1 MYYSQGDERG
11 ESRHVFLEAND
22 LSQRWQ
28 QAAGNLGAFTIA
40 EIGFGSALNFLQTWQ
55 LWKQCLHKPSRLHYL
70 GIEKYPLTRRD
81 LEKIQRRWPELAEL
95 GHRLQSLYIDHSSGC
110 HRLLLEDDV
119 QLDLVFGD
127 ARSALENVP
136 NTACRVAAWYLDGFS
151 PGLNPELWQARLFTR
166 MAELSEPGATVTTYS
181 AAGKVRRRLQEAGFQ
196 VEKRPGFGRKRHM
209 LVGRKCASTELA
221 SKAQPQNQDPLAPA
235 PGITE
240 KPGSWFTYP
249 VKLAQRRDAVIIGAG
264 LAGASL
270 AFGLARRGWQV
281 TVIDSSGSVAAGAS
295 GNSQL
300 ALRCRLF
307 QNESPASRFFLQAYL
322 FARTQFE
329 QLSKAGTLD
338 FQPSAVMQLH
348 SAMNKQQGVDPFR
361 LQRLYAE
368 QVVTTLTQLQA
379 SATAG
384 VQLSDAACHFPLGGW
399 LEAKSLCLAYLTH
412 PNIQLQLQQ
421 RVSALQWNGSNWLVK
436 DQDGQHLAAAEV
448 IALANGNGAV
458 DLAQAAWLPLQAVRG
473 QTSRLAASE
482 SSRSLNTVVC
492 GERTVFP
499 EHDGYHTLAA
509 SYYRKELAL
518 DVRDPDNQHNLLTAR
533 TCFIDPA
540 YLGENLTS
548 GRVSLRCNTPDFLPV
563 VGMLPDAAA
572 MHTQFA
578 GFARN
583 ARAEVGKPGC
593 YYPGLYISA
602 AHGSNGLASCP
613 LSSEYLASLI
623 DNEVPPLDQD
633 IMNELNPARF
643 LIRALKKQ
651 RQAC

>member
-28 QAAGNLGAFTIA
+28 QAAGKPGAFTIA

-55 LWKQCLHKPSRLHYL
+55 LWKQCPHKPASLHYL
-70 GIEKYPLTRRD
+70 GFEKYPLARRD
-81 LEKIQRRWPELAEL
+81 LEKMQRRWPELAEL
-95 GHRLQSLYIDHSSGC
+95 GHRLQSLYFDHSSGC

-136 NTACRVAAWYLDGFS
+136 NNPCRVAAWYLDGFS
-151 PGLNPELWQARLFTR
+151 PGLNPELWQTRLFTR
-166 MAELSEPGATVTTYS
+166 MAELSEPGATVSTYS

-221 SKAQPQNQDPLAPA
+221 SKVQPQSQDPLAPA

-249 VKLAQRRDAVIIGAG
+249 VKLAPRRDAVIIGAG

-270 AFGLARRGWQV
+270 AFSLARRGWQV
-281 TVIDSSGSVAAGAS
+281 TVIDSSDSVAAGAS

-348 SAMNKQQGVDPFR
+348 NAMHKQQGIDPFN

-399 LEAKSLCLAYLTH
+399 LDAKSLCLAYLTH

-421 RVSALQWNGSNWLVK
+421 RVGALQWSGFNWLVK
-436 DQDGQHLAAAEV
+436 DQDGQHLGAAEV
-448 IALANGNGAV
+448 IALANGYGAV
-458 DLAQAAWLPLQAVRG
+458 DLAQAAWLPLLAVRG

-509 SYYRKELAL
+509 SYHREELAL

-533 TCFIDPA
+533 TCFNDPA
-540 YLGENLTS
+540 YLGEIVAS

-563 VGMLPDAAA
+563 VGMLPNAAA

-623 DNEVPPLDQD
+623 DNEVPPLDQK

-643 LIRALKKQ
+643 LIRALKIQ